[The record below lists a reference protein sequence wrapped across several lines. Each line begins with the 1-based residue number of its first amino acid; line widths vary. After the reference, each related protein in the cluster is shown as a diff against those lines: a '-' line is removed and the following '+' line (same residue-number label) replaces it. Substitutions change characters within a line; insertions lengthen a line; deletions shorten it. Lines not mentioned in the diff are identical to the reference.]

1 MATQWNDARDLISW
15 CLCDNPAHRPQ
26 SFEDV
31 LGHAFLRDGGKLHFK
46 TKPCQPREVAV
57 QKAALE
63 LHLAIEKD
71 DPETVRKLFEAGS
84 VLYNLCLQGS
94 ELTDAQKSITPLA
107 TGVAYHAG
115 VGSL

>member
-1 MATQWNDARDLISW
+1 
-15 CLCDNPAHRPQ
+15 
-26 SFEDV
+26 
-31 LGHAFLRDGGKLHFK
+31 
-46 TKPCQPREVAV
+46 
-57 QKAALE
+57 